1 MKSGVGNAMH
11 LGQII
16 GNVGFGL
23 IFVLL
28 LGELRSWWTSEGA
41 STSPAAWTQRKRMFF
56 RSAQWATG
64 LAAVLACMATIFVY
78 ASSMRYP
85 FIDHGLIEEHL
96 VSSLAG
102 LAFLLFFASKVARA
116 KNLSLSRVIACA
128 VGTVVIALLV
138 TSGAVFSVI
147 D

>member
-1 MKSGVGNAMH
+1 MH

-16 GNVGFGL
+16 GNVAFGL
-23 IFVLL
+23 IFVVL
-28 LGELRSWWTSEGA
+28 LGELRSWWTSEG
-41 STSPAAWTQRKRMFF
+41 PQRIAAWTPRKRMFF

-96 VSSLAG
+96 VQSLVG
-102 LAFLLFFASKVARA
+102 SGFLLFFASMTARA
-116 KNLSLSRVIACA
+116 KNLSLSWVTACA
-128 VGTVVIALLV
+128 VAAVVIALLV
-138 TSGAVFSVI
+138 TVSAVFSVI